1 MFFFVDRF
9 DQVQT
14 VEAFP
19 NLEKLARYVLGK
31 LGVSLELGTDPI
43 TLAQKNLGNRGRVV
57 NISGAF
63 KLIANTEGQAAQ
75 ELALQFQQAVD
86 RYKK

>member
-9 DQVQT
+9 DQIQT

-19 NLEKLARYVLGK
+19 SLEKLARYVLGK
-31 LGVSLELGTDPI
+31 LGVSLELGVDPI

-57 NISGAF
+57 NLAGAF
-63 KLIANTEGQAAQ
+63 KMIANTEGEAAQ
-75 ELALQFQQAVD
+75 ELALQFQQAVE
-86 RYKK
+86 RFKK